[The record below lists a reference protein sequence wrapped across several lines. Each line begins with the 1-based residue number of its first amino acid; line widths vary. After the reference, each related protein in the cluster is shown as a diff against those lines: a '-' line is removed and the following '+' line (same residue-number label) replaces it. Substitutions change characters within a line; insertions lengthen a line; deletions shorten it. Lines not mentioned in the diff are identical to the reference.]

1 MKEFV
6 RSLIVRILTL
16 EAKAVIAKYRPRIV
30 LITGSVGKTTAKDA
44 TYAAFKGA
52 SFVRKSEKS
61 YNSDIGV
68 PLTILGVPNG
78 WSNLVRWFKN
88 IVDGLLLL
96 LITTPY
102 PRWLVMEVGADRP
115 GDISRSLAWLSPDVV
130 VGTMFPELPVHV
142 EYYDSPQAVVA
153 EEQYPFFR
161 LTSGGALV
169 LNADD
174 RFTEHTVPPQNV
186 RKLTYGFSRNAD
198 VRISHYR
205 VTKKQGLPSGI
216 SCTFHYHGA
225 ELSVTVPGV
234 IGRTHAY
241 AIAGG
246 VAGAL
251 AADIPF
257 DSQHDVGERYEAP
270 PGRLRLIPGMNSS
283 MVIDDSYNAS
293 PLAVEEALESLQN
306 TTHTGRRIAVLGDML
321 ELGVY
326 SRDAHREVGERAA
339 SGCDVL
345 VTVGVRARGIAER
358 ALERGLSTDAVHIF
372 ERGSD
377 AASYLLSEVKRG
389 DVILVKGS
397 QSMRMERIVK
407 ALMEHPEQA
416 SSLLPRHDAEWLA
429 R

>member
-1 MKEFV
+1 MKEFI

-16 EAKAVIAKYRPRIV
+16 EARATLKKYRPRVV
-30 LITGSVGKTTAKDA
+30 LITGSVGKTTTKDA
-44 TYAAFKGA
+44 TYAAFKGS

-68 PLTILGVPNG
+68 PLTVLGVPNG
-78 WSNLVRWFKN
+78 WSNLVQWGRNLF
-88 IVDGLLLL
+88 DGLLLL

-102 PRWLVMEVGADRP
+102 PRWLIMEVGADRP
-115 GDISRSLAWLSPDVV
+115 GDISRALSWLTPDVV

-142 EYYDSPQAVVA
+142 EYYDSPRAVV
-153 EEQYPFFR
+153 EEERFPFS
-161 LTSGGALV
+161 TVIAGGALV

-174 RFTEHTVPPQNV
+174 DHTAHTIAPPGV
-186 RKLTYGFSRNAD
+186 RVLTYGFSRASD
-198 VRISHYR
+198 VRLSHYR

-216 SCTFHYHGA
+216 SCTLHYQGH
-225 ELSVTVPGV
+225 ELSVAVPGV

-246 VAGAL
+246 IAGAL

-257 DSQHDVGERYEAP
+257 ESQQEVGDRYEAP
-270 PGRLRLIPGMNSS
+270 PGRLRLIPGTAGS

-306 TTHTGRRIAVLGDML
+306 STHMGRRIAVLGDML

-326 SRDAHREVGERAA
+326 SRDAHRSVGEHTVSA
-339 SGCDVL
+339 CDLL

-358 ALERGLSTDAVHIF
+358 ALERGMNADMVRMF
-372 ERGSD
+372 EKGSD
-377 AASYLLSEVKRG
+377 AASFLLSEVKRG
-389 DVILVKGS
+389 DVVLVKGS

-416 SSLLPRHDAEWLA
+416 PLLLPRHDAEWLA